1 MAEKTIKTTIQ
12 LRNDLAATWTT
23 KNPVLKKGEIGIEI
37 DTRKMKVG
45 DGTTAWKALSY
56 MGADANDILAV
67 INENRDN
74 CTQIELTQ
82 GQTDADGL
90 STITSPK
97 KGDTAIV
104 SKLIVGDKRSYTAY
118 VYNGENWA
126 ACDGNYRADN
136 VYFDED
142 LTYTANIGVLTVPST
157 GSGTI
162 QASGKNVKDV
172 LAGIL
177 AKEKNPSKTAPSV
190 SFSAQ
195 GGFGTFEIGTKKNLT
210 YTAALSAG
218 SYTYGPAT
226 GITAQSWSV
235 SCTGV
240 AGTKTTATGTFEN
253 VVAESNGKRI
263 VATAQYGDGA
273 IPVTNLGNPYEAGQI
288 KAGSATANS
297 YELKGVRYMFW
308 GPMTEDTA
316 LNSASIRA
324 LSHKEAANK
333 KTIATFGAGAGAK
346 KVVIACPAGYNVT
359 KVLMPSAMNADA
371 TASFIKQAG
380 TVMVEGAEGYTA
392 VAYNVW
398 VYQPAAID
406 STETYAVTIG

>member
-1 MAEKTIKTTIQ
+1 MADKTINTRIQ
-12 LRNDLAATWTT
+12 LRNDLAATWHS
-23 KNPVLKKGEIGIEI
+23 KNPVLNKGEIGIEI

-45 DGTTAWKALSY
+45 DGKTAWDALSY

-90 STITSPK
+90 ATITSPK

-104 SKLIVGDKRSYTAY
+104 SKLIVGDKKSYTAY

-126 ACDGNYRADN
+126 ACDGNYSADN

-142 LTYTANIGVLTVPST
+142 ITYTVQFGTLAKPS
-157 GSGTI
+157 GSAKFAAT
-162 QASGKNVKDV
+162 GKNVTQV
-172 LAGIL
+172 LSAL
-177 AKEKNPSKTAPSV
+177 MAQEANPSKTAPAV

-195 GGFGTFEIGTKKNLT
+195 DGFGTFEIGTKKTLS

-240 AGTKTTATGTFEN
+240 AGTKTTPTGTFEN
-253 VVAESNGKRI
+253 VVAESNSKRI

-297 YELKGVRYMFW
+297 KEFKGVRYMFW
-308 GPMTEDTA
+308 GPMTEDIA

-324 LSHKEAANK
+324 LSHKEAADK
-333 KTIATFGAGAGAK
+333 KTLTTFGAGAGAK
-346 KVVIACPAGYNVT
+346 KVVIAVPAGYKVT

-371 TASFIKQAG
+371 TASFVKQASS
-380 TVMVEGAEGYTA
+380 VQVEGAEGYA
-392 VAYNVW
+392 AAAYDVY

>member
-1 MAEKTIKTTIQ
+1 MAEKTINTRIQ
-12 LRNDLAATWTT
+12 LRNDLAATWNS

-67 INENRDN
+67 INENRDT
-74 CTQIELTQ
+74 CTQIELNQ

-90 STITSPK
+90 ATITSPK

-104 SKLIVGDKRSYTAY
+104 SKLIVGDKKSYTAY

-136 VYFDED
+136 VYFDD
-142 LTYTANIGVLTVPST
+142 DITYTVGIGTLAQPS
-157 GSGTI
+157 GS
-162 QASGKNVKDV
+162 AKFAAKGKNVEQV
-172 LAGIL
+172 FASLMAQ
-177 AKEKNPSKTAPSV
+177 EQNPSKTNPAV

-195 GGFGTFEIGTKKNLT
+195 GGFGAFEIGTKKNLT

-226 GITAQSWSV
+226 GITAQTWEV
-235 SCTGV
+235 TCTGV
-240 AGTKTTATGTFEN
+240 EGSKTTATGSFEN
-253 VVAESNGKRI
+253 IIAESTAKTI
-263 VATAQYGDGA
+263 TAKATYGDGA
-273 IPVTNLGNPYEAGQI
+273 IPVTNLGNAYSAGQI
-288 KAGSATANS
+288 KAGSASKTSNS
-297 YELKGVRYMFW
+297 LVGVRYMFW

-316 LNSASIRA
+316 LNSATIRA
-324 LSHKEAANK
+324 LSHKEAAAK
-333 KTIATFGAGAGAK
+333 KTLTTFGAGAGAK
-346 KVVIACPAGYNVT
+346 KVVIAVPAGYKVT

-371 TASFIKQAG
+371 TASFVKQASS
-380 TVMVEGAEGYTA
+380 VQVEGAEGYTA
-392 VAYNVW
+392 AAYDVY
-398 VYQPAAID
+398 VYQPASID